1 MSEIRGAG
9 AGAARLHSLDALRSL
24 LMLFGVLLHA
34 ADPYAAKVRWLVADP
49 HGSRAF
55 DALVAVI
62 HLFRMPAFFL
72 LSGYFT
78 MLLLRKRPARTFLRE
93 RLRRIGVPF
102 VATLLTFNL
111 LQVAWLARDHGGGF
125 VAAALAPAWHG
136 GEWVG
141 HLWFLAYLLAYCALA
156 ALFVRPL
163 RRFAL
168 PEKCPPGLAV
178 AALVALGMAGTL
190 LPRVLW
196 HWQPQLAGWVL
207 LGVFDP
213 MEWLGYLPYFAAGLL
228 LQGQAAAMAE
238 FSTFGAGSLLFGAGA
253 WTALRFDAGHHRLL
267 AALASA
273 ALAWTAVRLA
283 FALCR
288 RWLDRPSAGWRYL
301 SDASYTVYLLHHVV
315 VVVAA
320 TLLVPSS
327 WSVGAKFALV
337 LCLGMGLP
345 LAAHHYLVLRQPALR
360 YLFNGKR
367 PRDVRDAPAGV
378 ALTTSSGPRSP

>member
-1 MSEIRGAG
+1 M
-9 AGAARLHSLDALRSL
+9 GAARLHSLDALRSL

-34 ADPYAAKVRWLVADP
+34 ADPYAVKTRWLVADP
-49 HGSRAF
+49 HGSRVF
-55 DALVAVI
+55 DALVGAI

-78 MLLLRKRPARTFLRE
+78 MLLLRKRPAWTFLRE

-102 VATLLTFNL
+102 VATLLTVNL
-111 LQVAWLARDHGGGF
+111 LQVAWLARDDGGGF
-125 VAAALAPAWHG
+125 LEALAPAWHSG
-136 GEWVG
+136 KWVG

-156 ALFVRPL
+156 VLFVRPL

-168 PEKCPPGLAV
+168 PEKCPPRLTVG
-178 AALVALGMAGTL
+178 ALIGLGMLGTL
-190 LPRVLW
+190 LPRALW
-196 HWQPQLAGWVL
+196 HWQPQLAGWTL

-213 MEWLGYLPYFAAGLL
+213 MEWLGYLPYFGAGLL
-228 LQGQAAAMAE
+228 LQGEAAAMAE
-238 FSTFGAGSLLFGAGA
+238 FSTFGAGSLLFGAGS
-253 WTALRFDAGHHRLL
+253 WTALHFDAGRHRLL

-273 ALAWTAVRLA
+273 ALAWMAVRLS

-288 RWLDRPSAGWRYL
+288 RWLDQPSAGWRYL
-301 SDASYTVYLLHHVV
+301 SDASYTVYLLHHVIV
-315 VVVAA
+315 VVVA
-320 TLLVPSS
+320 TLLVSAS

-337 LCLGMGLP
+337 LVVAMGLP
-345 LAAHHYLVLRQPALR
+345 LAAHHFLVLRLPWLR

-367 PRDVRDAPAGV
+367 LRDVRDAQASA